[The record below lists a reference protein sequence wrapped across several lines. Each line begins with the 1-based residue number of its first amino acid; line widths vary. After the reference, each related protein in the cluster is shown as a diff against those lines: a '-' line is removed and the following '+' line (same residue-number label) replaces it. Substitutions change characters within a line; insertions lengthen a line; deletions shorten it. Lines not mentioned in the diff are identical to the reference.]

1 MLLLANTVQCSIS
14 LEFNFVGDGAL
25 LAKGFSDFLIILKD
39 LKKSKLNALYT
50 FDDDSHHHDDC
61 TLF

>member
-1 MLLLANTVQCSIS
+1 MLLLANTVQYLWNLILWEMGLC
-14 LEFNFVGDGAL
+14 L
-25 LAKGFSDFLIILKD
+25 LKDFLIILKD
-39 LKKSKLNALYT
+39 LKKIKNKCMVMALYT

>member
-25 LAKGFSDFLIILKD
+25 LAKGFSDYIKRSK
-39 LKKSKLNALYT
+39 KKSKLNA
-50 FDDDSHHHDDC
+50 
-61 TLF
+61 

>member
-25 LAKGFSDFLIILKD
+25 LAKGFSDYIKRSQKN
-39 LKKSKLNALYT
+39 KK
-50 FDDDSHHHDDC
+50 
-61 TLF
+61 